1 MTASRTQFYLDK
13 QNAKFK
19 GFKPNYNNF
28 MGYVGSLTTP
38 PCTENVQ
45 VYTCACTHMC
55 ADAHVTHTR
64 VRARTHTCVCVC
76 ART

>member
-1 MTASRTQFYLDK
+1 MDFTEIAESVMVGTLP

-45 VYTCACTHMC
+45 VWC
-55 ADAHVTHTR
+55 
-64 VRARTHTCVCVC
+64 RAMLCNVHPSSIMSDE
-76 ART
+76 